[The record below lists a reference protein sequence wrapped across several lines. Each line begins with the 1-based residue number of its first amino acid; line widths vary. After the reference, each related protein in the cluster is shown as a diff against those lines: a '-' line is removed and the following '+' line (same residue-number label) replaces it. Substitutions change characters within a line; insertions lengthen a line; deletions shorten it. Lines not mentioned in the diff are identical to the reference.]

1 MTKDERPRPDRWN
14 AVARRFP
21 VQVGRSRV
29 AKCRLPTGVRLA
41 LVLLALSVSVGPV
54 TAAPS
59 RPNVILI
66 LADDLGYGH
75 VGCYGQKK
83 IATPNLDKLAAE
95 GMRFTQFYSGAC
107 VCAPARSTLMT
118 GLHTGHT
125 PVRNNGMDRY
135 LAAEDV
141 TVAEVL
147 KKAGYATGGFGKWGL
162 GRETTPGVAVK
173 KGFDTWFGQYSQTH
187 AHFHYPAFLMHD
199 LKQQSLP
206 ANEGKKRGSYAPDV
220 IHQQALSFIKAHK
233 DRPFFAYLAYTLPHV
248 ELVAPLATRNPYE
261 GKWPKIARADPR
273 PGYLG
278 SDDAL
283 AEFAGMV
290 SHLDAQVG
298 EVMALLK
305 TLQIDDNTVVLFS
318 SDNGPQPGAWTDIFV
333 DFFNGN
339 GPFRGAKGS
348 FYEGGIRE
356 PLIVRWPGRIKA
368 ATVSDHVSYFP
379 DVMPTLAELAEAR
392 EYVPRTLDGVSFAPT
407 LLGKSQDQKEHTYLY
422 WEADGAKQEVVHQAV
437 RWGNWKAV
445 RPRNRGAWELYDL
458 KNDIGEKTNLAA
470 GKADVLQQIDAFCR
484 ESHSPERKFGPGPR
498 ESAADYVK

>member
-1 MTKDERPRPDRWN
+1 MIPYEL
-14 AVARRFP
+14 P
-21 VQVGRSRV
+21 VVGRRRSRGLNGCHLLHRITTRVIICVWGIMSILLGNNRV
-29 AKCRLPTGVRLA
+29 AAELT
-41 LVLLALSVSVGPV
+41 
-54 TAAPS
+54 T
-59 RPNVILI
+59 RPNIVFI

-125 PVRNNGMDRY
+125 AVRNNGLDRH
-135 LAAEDV
+135 LSEEDV
-141 TVAEVL
+141 TIARVL
-147 KKAGYATGGFGKWGL
+147 QKAGYATGGFGKWGL
-162 GRETTPGVAVK
+162 GGENTPGVAVK
-173 KGFDTWFGQYSQTH
+173 QGFDIWFGQYRQTH
-187 AHFHYPAFLMHD
+187 AHFHYPAFLMHN
-199 LKQQSLP
+199 LKQQPLP
-206 ANEGKKRGSYAPDV
+206 ANEGKKHGSYAPDV
-220 IHQQALSFIKAHK
+220 IHEQALAFIKSHK

-248 ELVAPLATRNPYE
+248 ELVAPPSARKPYE
-261 GKWPKIARADPR
+261 GKWPRIARADPR

-278 SDDAL
+278 SDDGL

-305 TLQIDDNTVVLFS
+305 TLKIDDNTVVLFS

-356 PLIVRWPGRIKA
+356 PLIVRWPGRINS
-368 ATVSDHVSYFP
+368 ATVSEQVGYFP
-379 DVMPTLAELAEAR
+379 DVMPTLAELTGAGKHL
-392 EYVPRTLDGVSFAPT
+392 PRSLDGLSFAPT
-407 LLGKSQDQKEHTYLY
+407 LLGKQQEQKQHAYLY
-422 WEADGAKQEVVHQAV
+422 WEADGAKQEVVQQAV
-437 RWGNWKAV
+437 RWGDWKAV
-445 RPRNRGAWELYDL
+445 RPRSGAAWELYAL
-458 KNDIGEKTNLAA
+458 KSDIGEKTNVAA
-470 GKADVLQQIDAFCR
+470 GQADVLKQIDAFCR
-484 ESHSPERKFGPGPR
+484 EAHTPERKFGPGPK